1 MGTVVPFRGP
11 KKQQKHGHRAR
22 DRQVQVQ
29 SLVPRAH
36 GRARAHGRR
45 RAAIVLYR
53 FTQKAE
59 RYIDGLHLV
68 LHESHGTAVFSRRLT
83 DKQDSRQL
91 LLNKSEK

>member
-53 FTQKAE
+53 FTQN
-59 RYIDGLHLV
+59 DT
-68 LHESHGTAVFSRRLT
+68 STACTWCCTGATVQQSC
-83 DKQDSRQL
+83 
-91 LLNKSEK
+91 